1 MNKAFRLTKQK
12 KIVLDEVLSRCDHP
26 TAEQIYLSI
35 HEKFPNISKSTVY
48 RNLDV
53 LSQEGLL
60 NRIVHKEGDRFD
72 LTLNNH
78 YHVYCKICHKLV
90 DTRIPYNKD
99 FDKKVA
105 AETSFLIDK
114 HSLVFEGICPECQEK
129 MKGKINE

>member
-1 MNKAFRLTKQK
+1 MENSFRYSFNEKRYHTFNYYLKNKYAKNQK
-12 KIVLDEVLSRCDHP
+12 
-26 TAEQIYLSI
+26 Y
-35 HEKFPNISKSTVY
+35 PNISKSTVY

-60 NRIVHKEGDRFD
+60 NRIVHKEGNRFD

-90 DTRIPYNKD
+90 DTGIPYNED

-105 AETSFLIDK
+105 AETCFLIDK
-114 HSLVFEGICPECQEK
+114 HSIVFEGICPECQEK
-129 MKGKINE
+129 MKGKTK